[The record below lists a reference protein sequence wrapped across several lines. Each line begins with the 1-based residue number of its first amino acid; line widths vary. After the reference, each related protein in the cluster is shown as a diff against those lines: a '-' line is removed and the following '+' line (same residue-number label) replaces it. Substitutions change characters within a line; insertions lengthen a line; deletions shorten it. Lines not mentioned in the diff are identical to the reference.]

1 VHFSSTVLE
10 NTSGQELV
18 HRPFFEGTQ
27 SQQLILPF
35 LQGHVFA
42 QVPLAPQGQ
51 HGNFSECDIGCFDT
65 IHPSVCVSYDV
76 K

>member
-1 VHFSSTVLE
+1 MYFSSTVLE
-10 NTSGQELV
+10 NASGQVLV
-18 HRPFFEGTQ
+18 HRPFFDGMQ
-27 SQQLILPF
+27 SQQLILPL

-65 IHPSVCVSYDV
+65 IRTSVWVSYDV